1 MKYLNISSNDY
12 ANCAHNNA
20 VALRAAGVTCHDY
33 TLESHVFGYKEQSRV
48 ASTRLIKSIYKRYDV
63 VQVFHSCPLML
74 SLVKDHPHLIGYHT
88 GTRYR
93 ENPDA
98 CNRMFNP
105 VVKANITDQT
115 EFISLGA
122 KNLHYLAPHTD
133 LKPVPKR
140 MDGKLVVGHYPS
152 HPEVKGTKEIMEML
166 EPYRDDFEIRIDTT
180 IVPHEENLRRIAE
193 CHIYVELFK
202 PELNGKEYGCMG
214 VTSFEST
221 ALGCY
226 TVTNNLH
233 EQVYTDVYGP
243 SPFRIANTRYEFQKV
258 FEIYRHIKPGWYHTI
273 GTPPSFYEKHSAMA
287 TGERILKITTNG

>member
-1 MKYLNISSNDY
+1 LKYLNISSNDY

-20 VALRAAGVTCHDY
+20 VALRAAGVTCDDY
-33 TLESHVFGYKEQSRV
+33 TLETHVFGYKEQSV
-48 ASTRLIKSIYKRYDV
+48 VVNSKFIKAIYKRYDV

-74 SLVKDHPHLIGYHT
+74 SLVKDHPNLTVMHS

-93 ENPDA
+93 ENPVQA
-98 CNRMFNP
+98 NKLFNP
-105 VVKANITDQT
+105 VVKRSFTDQT

-122 KNLHYLAPHTD
+122 HNLHYLAPHTD

-140 MDGKLVVGHYPS
+140 MDGKLVVGHFPS
-152 HPEVKGTKEIMEML
+152 HPEVKGTKEIIAML

-193 CHIYVELFK
+193 THIYVELFK

-214 VTSFEST
+214 VTAFEAA

-226 TVTNNLH
+226 CITNNLH
-233 EQVYTDVYGP
+233 EQVYTSVYGP
-243 SPFRIANTRYEFQKV
+243 SPFRIANTREEFQKV

-273 GTPPSFYEKHSAMA
+273 STPASFYENHSARA
-287 TGERILKITTNG
+287 TGERIIQITKNG